1 MPIKVKGTEIVDDN
15 RNIKNADGS
24 QITGIVTTAIQGTG
38 GIIVSPSKGNVVV
51 SYPSTSYWVEDS
63 VGINTSDKVGIG
75 TDSDEKLSAY
85 RRTSFSDSNFDPF
98 YDYSLVLKESLSF
111 ESGVKIG
118 VGAGENTSVSSGT
131 SSIYIGYNAGRD
143 SVGSDNYFVGY
154 CAGSN
159 TTGSFNISIGSSSG
173 RSSSGSDN
181 IFVGES
187 AGEYNKSDNNIFYG
201 NNAGQYNCANS
212 SYNIAIGQSSGK
224 FNDGNC
230 NIFFGNSSG
239 ECNSGNANISFGDLS
254 GQCKSGSEN
263 VSLGSSSGQFNV
275 GSHNISL
282 GTLSSQCIAGSD
294 NISLGTGSGQC
305 TIGFDNISLGTNSG
319 KCTAG
324 DSNISLGTCA
334 GERNTGDR
342 GIFLGC
348 CSGFFNTADDQIF
361 IGNNV
366 APQNSSGNKNIFVGN
381 CSGYCN
387 STGSFNIF
395 LGKYSGYN
403 HTCNNENIFIGR
415 YAGYSNG
422 DANQNI
428 FVGECSGV
436 NNVSG
441 EKNIFFGEC
450 SGLNNLSGEKN
461 IFFGPSSGR
470 DNASGN
476 RNINIGIFSGRCVTD
491 KDENIFI
498 GTAAGCGSRGQGR
511 EIIIGFHA
519 GCGYYSGSKN
529 IFIGRYAG
537 AGYFTLSGYGSHKR
551 YVYNNIFIGELAG
564 LNGNSGDQGN
574 ACNNIVIGSSG
585 CLKDVCNSMNL
596 SLFTCPSLY
605 SKSLLMTYQDSSSGP
620 DNIEIGTCGLV
631 DNSTGHN
638 IILGMPQKITYVQN
652 EWNATRCVITGCPP
666 LFYCLCP
673 LYGTLNPIGNTC
685 YHIGL
690 GHMSYSGQDN
700 CNNIMIGAFS
710 ASTYNSDLA
719 PDANFTRPYATYDTN
734 VSGLAFYDSQY
745 AKDVGKQELVT
756 LCQSGY
762 TCTCYRYIS
771 SSPDGITDVDD
782 CGCALYCRTH
792 KGYTNRIGI
801 GNTLHTHFYTKMA
814 ANSGGSDV
822 SWSSSTNVLFAQSSS
837 RRFKT
842 NIRPFLGGIKETLQL
857 NPVRYKAIEDPNGRD
872 HIGFIAEEVDETDVK
887 EFVVYDENQ
896 EPLSVSYDKMVA
908 LLTNTIKELNKE
920 NEDMMNQI
928 EELETMVNNHI

>member
-63 VGINTSDKVGIG
+63 VGINTADKVGIG

-85 RRTSFSDSNFDPF
+85 RRTFFSDSNFDPF

-275 GSHNISL
+275 GSRNISL
-282 GTLSSQCIAGSD
+282 GTLSSQCIAGS
-294 NISLGTGSGQC
+294 
-305 TIGFDNISLGTNSG
+305 DNISLGTNSG

-324 DSNISLGTCA
+324 DSNISLGTFA
-334 GERNTGDR
+334 GERNSGDR

-348 CSGFFNTADDQIF
+348 CSGFSNTTDDPIF
-361 IGNNV
+361 IGTN
-366 APQNSSGNKNIFVGN
+366 AGSLNSSGNKNIFVGN
-381 CSGYCN
+381 QSGYCN

-428 FVGECSGV
+428 FVGECSGF

-476 RNINIGIFSGRCVTD
+476 RNINIGLFSGRCVTD

-498 GTAAGCGSRGQGR
+498 GSYAGCGSRGQGR
-511 EIIIGFHA
+511 EIIIGFRA

-574 ACNNIVIGSSG
+574 TCNNIVIGSSG
-585 CLKDVCNSMNL
+585 CLKDVCDSITLTSWNS
-596 SLFTCPSLY
+596 SPYCSSRY
-605 SKSLLMTYQDSSSGP
+605 SKSLLMNYRDSSTGP
-620 DNIEIGTCGLV
+620 DNIEIGMCFLNP
-631 DNSTGHN
+631 NSIGHN
-638 IILGMPQKITYVQN
+638 IILGMPQAITYVQV
-652 EWNATRCVITGCPP
+652 ERRLCRIFTGGQPYEYRSCTIT
-666 LFYCLCP
+666 
-673 LYGTLNPIGNTC
+673 TNNNIGNTC

-690 GHMSYSGQDN
+690 GHMSYSGKDN

-710 ASTYNSDLA
+710 ASTYDSDLA
-719 PDANFTRPYATYDTN
+719 PDDFYNPTPPYATYKTD
-734 VSGLAFYDSQY
+734 VRGLAFIDSLYGYDIGSQE
-745 AKDVGKQELVT
+745 QVT
-756 LCQSGY
+756 IVCNGTTY
-762 TCTCYRYIS
+762 TCYDYTGF
-771 SSPDGITDVDD
+771 SPDGITDVDD
-782 CGCALYCRTH
+782 CGNALYCRTH
-792 KGYTNRIGI
+792 TCSCRIGI
-801 GNTLHTHFYTKMA
+801 GNTLHSEFYTKMA
-814 ANSGGSDV
+814 CKVHDCNQVMGGGIEMSA
-822 SWSSSTNVLFAQSSS
+822 LPSS

-857 NPVRYKAIEDPNGRD
+857 NPVKYNSIEYPDGRD
-872 HIGFIAEEVDETDVK
+872 HIGFIAEEVNETDVK

-896 EPLSVSYDKMVA
+896 EPLAVSYNKMVA